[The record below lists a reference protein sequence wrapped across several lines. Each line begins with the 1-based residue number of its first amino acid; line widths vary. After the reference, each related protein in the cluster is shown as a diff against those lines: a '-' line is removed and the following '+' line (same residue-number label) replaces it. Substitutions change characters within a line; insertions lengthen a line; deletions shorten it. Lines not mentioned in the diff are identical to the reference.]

1 MSEASRAKWA
11 FYLAGLFCTLTPR
24 AYALDV
30 SYFGAVK
37 SARYEQATNSAPAVL
52 ATNAY
57 AFTAFAISTNG
68 MLNSAN
74 VKPPN
79 ATPARSMTSDTNR
92 MNWQYEELFNTQA
105 ALDAAYPGPTSAF
118 LTDVYTFKLYTVN
131 DGTQTA
137 SPYYWGLL
145 GDIPT
150 TPQITNLLA
159 AQTVD
164 TTCDFTLR
172 WSPFGGSSDIAQLS
186 VLDAVSNVVFASPLP
201 FTTGALSGASSAC
214 TIPPKTLPWGTN
226 LTGHLTFGKPHVP
239 DNTSYPGALG
249 IVALARDTAF
259 PIVTRPAPVR
269 PVLSPRMLTNGACQL
284 TFTGES
290 NRFYHLQATTN
301 WSNGSNWLDL
311 FVTNL
316 PGAQGSFT
324 DTGAASLNHRYYRI
338 QIGP

>member
-1 MSEASRAKWA
+1 MNGATKAKWA
-11 FYLAGLFCTLTPR
+11 PYLVGWCCIFSAS

-30 SYFGAVK
+30 SYFGAIK
-37 SARYEQATNSAPAVL
+37 STRYVQTTNSAPVVL

-68 MLNSAN
+68 MLNSAS
-74 VKPPN
+74 VKPPS
-79 ATPARSMTSDTNR
+79 ATPARALTSDTNR
-92 MNWQYEELFNTQA
+92 MNWQYEETFNTQA
-105 ALDAAYPGPTSAF
+105 ALDAAYPSESTLFPL
-118 LTDVYTFKLYTVN
+118 LTYAYVFTLNTVN

-137 SPYYWGLL
+137 SPYYVGLL
-145 GDIPT
+145 GSPT
-150 TPQITNLLA
+150 TPQITNFLS
-159 AQTVD
+159 AQAVD
-164 TTCDFTLR
+164 TTCDLTLR
-172 WSPFGGSSDIAQLS
+172 WSPSGGSSDIVQLS
-186 VLDAVSNVVFASPLP
+186 VLDAVSNVVFTSPLP

-214 TIPPKTLPWGTN
+214 TVPANTLPWGTN
-226 LTGHLTFGKPHVP
+226 LTGYLTFGKPHVP

-269 PVLSPRMLTNGACQL
+269 PVLTARMLTNGACQL
-284 TFTGES
+284 TFIGES

-301 WSNGSNWLDL
+301 WSNWSEL

-316 PGAQGSFT
+316 PGALGSFT
-324 DTGAASLNHRYYRI
+324 DTGASSLKRRFYRI